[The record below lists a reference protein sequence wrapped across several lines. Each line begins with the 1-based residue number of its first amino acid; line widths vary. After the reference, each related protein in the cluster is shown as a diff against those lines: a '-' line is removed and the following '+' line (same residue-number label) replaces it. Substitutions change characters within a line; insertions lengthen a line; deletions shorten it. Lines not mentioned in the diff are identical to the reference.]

1 MKKDKFRNKKWYN
14 NAVAIVIGVVSYVAL
29 TNLDVIN
36 GFLRNVGGY
45 FMPIFYGGVIAYLVN
60 PLASSLQKRVFKHVR
75 SETLKWTLSVF
86 VGMFMVIL
94 FLSALLFMLVPQL
107 IESILLLVSN
117 MDNYIARLNLL
128 IQSLNIGALDIGSQL
143 ESMMGSPEDLLRTA
157 SQFLSTSESMMG
169 SPEDLLRTA
178 SQFLSTSLRR
188 ILSTSAN
195 IGRTIFNLLIA
206 SILSIYLL
214 LAKDSIKSGSK
225 RLMRSLMSQKWYDIV
240 MNFMSRCN
248 NILVRYIVFSLLDG
262 VIVGGATA
270 VFMAICGM
278 QYVGLVSVVCGV
290 TNLIPS
296 FGPVIGAV
304 IGGFI
309 LLLVNPWH
317 ALMFLG
323 FTAILQTLDG
333 YVIKPKLFGD
343 SLGVS
348 GLLILVSIVL
358 FGNIFGVVGILLAI
372 PLAAIIDFT
381 YEEGILP
388 LLEMRRAEKDAELIE
403 EGPDEKESKEK
414 LAAMEVLS
422 EMSEGGKHK

>member
-1 MKKDKFRNKKWYN
+1 MKKDKFKNRKWYN

-29 TNLDVIN
+29 TNLGIIN
-36 GFLRNVGGY
+36 DFLRNVGGY
-45 FMPIFYGGVIAYLVN
+45 FIPIFYGGVIAYLVN
-60 PLASSLQKRVFKHVR
+60 PLASALQKRVFKNLR
-75 SETLKWTLSVF
+75 NETLKWTLSVF
-86 VGMFMVIL
+86 AGMFLVLL

-107 IESILLLVSN
+107 FESIMLLVSN
-117 MDNYIARLNLL
+117 MDSYIVRLNGL
-128 IQSLNIGALDIGSQL
+128 IEGMNIGTLDIGSHV
-143 ESMMGSPEDLLRTA
+143 EEMMGSPEDLLK
-157 SQFLSTSESMMG
+157 
-169 SPEDLLRTA
+169 TA

-206 SILSIYLL
+206 LILSIYLL
-214 LAKDSIKSGSK
+214 LAKDSIKTGSR

-240 MNFMSRCN
+240 LNFMARCN
-248 NILVRYIVFSLLDG
+248 NILVRYIVFSLFDG
-262 VIVGGATA
+262 VIVGGANA
-270 VFMAICGM
+270 IFMAICGM

-317 ALMFLG
+317 ALLFLG
-323 FTAILQTLDG
+323 FTAVLQTLDG

-348 GLLILVSIVL
+348 GLLILISIVL

-388 LLEMRRAEKDAELIE
+388 LLEMRRAEMDAELAAE
-403 EGPDEKESKEK
+403 DLDQAELKEK
-414 LAAMEVLS
+414 RAAMEVLS
-422 EMSEGGKHK
+422 EMSEGGKRK

>member
-1 MKKDKFRNKKWYN
+1 
-14 NAVAIVIGVVSYVAL
+14 
-29 TNLDVIN
+29 
-36 GFLRNVGGY
+36 
-45 FMPIFYGGVIAYLVN
+45 
-60 PLASSLQKRVFKHVR
+60 
-75 SETLKWTLSVF
+75 
-86 VGMFMVIL
+86 
-94 FLSALLFMLVPQL
+94 
-107 IESILLLVSN
+107 
-117 MDNYIARLNLL
+117 
-128 IQSLNIGALDIGSQL
+128 
-143 ESMMGSPEDLLRTA
+143 
-157 SQFLSTSESMMG
+157 
-169 SPEDLLRTA
+169 
-178 SQFLSTSLRR
+178 
-188 ILSTSAN
+188 
-195 IGRTIFNLLIA
+195 
-206 SILSIYLL
+206 
-214 LAKDSIKSGSK
+214 
-225 RLMRSLMSQKWYDIV
+225 
-240 MNFMSRCN
+240 MSRCN

-262 VIVGGATA
+262 VIVGGANA

-317 ALMFLG
+317 ALMFLA

-348 GLLILVSIVL
+348 GLLILCSIVL

-388 LLEMRRAEKDAELIE
+388 LLEMRRAEMDAELGTE
-403 EGPDEKESKEK
+403 DPDEKESKEK
-414 LAAMEVLS
+414 AAAMEVLS
-422 EMSEGGKHK
+422 EMSEGGKRK

>member
-1 MKKDKFRNKKWYN
+1 MKKDKFKNRKWYN

-29 TNLDVIN
+29 TNLGIIN
-36 GFLRNVGGY
+36 DFLRNVGGY
-45 FMPIFYGGVIAYLVN
+45 FIPIFYGGVIAYLVN
-60 PLASSLQKRVFKHVR
+60 PLASALQKRVFKNLR
-75 SETLKWTLSVF
+75 NETLKWTLSVF
-86 VGMFMVIL
+86 AGMFLVLL

-107 IESILLLVSN
+107 FESIMLLVSN
-117 MDNYIARLNLL
+117 MDSYIVRLNGL
-128 IQSLNIGALDIGSQL
+128 IEGMNIGTLDIGSHV
-143 ESMMGSPEDLLRTA
+143 EEMMGSPEDLLK
-157 SQFLSTSESMMG
+157 
-169 SPEDLLRTA
+169 TA

-214 LAKDSIKSGSK
+214 LAKDSIKTGSR

-240 MNFMSRCN
+240 LNFMARCN
-248 NILVRYIVFSLLDG
+248 NILVRYIVFSLFDG
-262 VIVGGATA
+262 VIVGGANA
-270 VFMAICGM
+270 IFMAICGM

-317 ALMFLG
+317 ALLFLG
-323 FTAILQTLDG
+323 FTAVLQTLDG
-333 YVIKPKLFGD
+333 YVIKPQLFGD

-348 GLLILVSIVL
+348 GLLLILISIVL

-388 LLEMRRAEKDAELIE
+388 LLEMRRAEMDAELAAE
-403 EGPDEKESKEK
+403 DPDQAELKEK
-414 LAAMEVLS
+414 RAAMEVLS
-422 EMSEGGKHK
+422 EMSEGGKRK

>member
-29 TNLDVIN
+29 TNLGVIN
-36 GFLRNVGGY
+36 DFLRNVGGY

-60 PLASSLQKRVFKHVR
+60 PLATWLQKNVFKKLR
-75 SETLKWTLSVF
+75 GENLKWTLSVF
-86 VGMFMVIL
+86 LGMILVLL

-128 IQSLNIGALDIGSQL
+128 IQSLNIGAFDIGSQL
-143 ESMMGSPEDLLRTA
+143 
-157 SQFLSTSESMMG
+157 ESMMG

-195 IGRTIFNLLIA
+195 IGRTIFSLLIA

-214 LAKDSIKSGSK
+214 LAKDSIKTGSK
-225 RLMRSLMSQKWYDIV
+225 RLMRSLLSQKWYDIV
-240 MNFMSRCN
+240 LNFMSRCN

-262 VIVGGATA
+262 VIVGGANA

-278 QYVGLVSVVCGV
+278 QYVGLVSV
-290 TNLIPS
+290 
-296 FGPVIGAV
+296 
-304 IGGFI
+304 GFI

-317 ALMFLG
+317 ALMFLA

-348 GLLILVSIVL
+348 GLLILCSIVL

-388 LLEMRRAEKDAELIE
+388 LLEMRRAEMDAELGTE
-403 EGPDEKESKEK
+403 DPDEKESKEK
-414 LAAMEVLS
+414 AAAMEVLS
-422 EMSEGGKHK
+422 EMSEGGKRK

>member
-29 TNLDVIN
+29 TNLDTIN
-36 GFLRNVGGY
+36 VFLRNVGGY
-45 FMPIFYGGVIAYLVN
+45 FAPIFFGGVIAYLVN
-60 PLASSLQKRVFKHVR
+60 PLANALCSRLFKNIKN
-75 SETLKWTLSVF
+75 ETLKWTLAVF
-86 VGMFMVIL
+86 LGMFLVIL
-94 FLSALLFMLVPQL
+94 VLSALLFMLVPQL
-107 IESILLLVSN
+107 IESTMLLVSN
-117 MDNYIARLNLL
+117 MDGYITRLNTL
-128 IQSLNIGALDIGSQL
+128 IESMNLGTLDIGLQL
-143 ESMMGSPEDLLRTA
+143 EEMVGSSEDLIK
-157 SQFLSTSESMMG
+157 
-169 SPEDLLRTA
+169 TA
-178 SQFLSTSLRR
+178 SQFLSTSLKS
-188 ILSTSAN
+188 ILSASADV
-195 IGRTIFNLLIA
+195 GKTIFNLLIA

-214 LAKDSIKSGSK
+214 LAKESIKTGSK
-225 RLMRSLMSQKWYDIV
+225 RLMRALISQKWYDIV
-240 MNFMSRCN
+240 LNFMVRCN
-248 NILVRYIVFSLLDG
+248 NILVRYIVFTLLDG
-262 VIVGGATA
+262 AIVGGTNA

-296 FGPVIGAV
+296 FGPIIGAA

-317 ALMFLG
+317 ALMFLI
-323 FTAILQTLDG
+323 FTAVLQTLDG

-348 GLLILVSIVL
+348 GLLILISIVV

-388 LLEMRRAEKDAELIE
+388 LLEMRRARMDAEEKIE
-403 EGPDEKESKEK
+403 GEEKE
-414 LAAMEVLS
+414 MEETLDVLT
-422 EMSEGGKHK
+422 EMSEGGKH

>member
-1 MKKDKFRNKKWYN
+1 MY
-14 NAVAIVIGVVSYVAL
+14 AL
-29 TNLDVIN
+29 ALVCRTPSNSTLVLDV
-36 GFLRNVGGY
+36 F
-45 FMPIFYGGVIAYLVN
+45 A
-60 PLASSLQKRVFKHVR
+60 
-75 SETLKWTLSVF
+75 
-86 VGMFMVIL
+86 
-94 FLSALLFMLVPQL
+94 
-107 IESILLLVSN
+107 
-117 MDNYIARLNLL
+117 
-128 IQSLNIGALDIGSQL
+128 
-143 ESMMGSPEDLLRTA
+143 
-157 SQFLSTSESMMG
+157 
-169 SPEDLLRTA
+169 
-178 SQFLSTSLRR
+178 
-188 ILSTSAN
+188 
-195 IGRTIFNLLIA
+195 
-206 SILSIYLL
+206 
-214 LAKDSIKSGSK
+214 
-225 RLMRSLMSQKWYDIV
+225 
-240 MNFMSRCN
+240 
-248 NILVRYIVFSLLDG
+248 SLLDG
-262 VIVGGATA
+262 GIVGGANA

>member
-29 TNLDVIN
+29 TNLDAIN
-36 GFLRNVGGY
+36 VFLKNVGGY
-45 FMPIFYGGVIAYLVN
+45 FAPIFFGGVIAYLVN
-60 PLASSLQKRVFKHVR
+60 PLANALCNRLFKNIKN
-75 SETLKWTLSVF
+75 ETLKWTLAVF
-86 VGMFMVIL
+86 LGMFLVIL
-94 FLSALLFMLVPQL
+94 VLSALLFMLVPQL
-107 IESILLLVSN
+107 IESTMLLVSN
-117 MDNYIARLNLL
+117 MDGYITRLNTL
-128 IQSLNIGALDIGSQL
+128 IESMNLGTLDIGLQL
-143 ESMMGSPEDLLRTA
+143 EEMVGSSEDLIK
-157 SQFLSTSESMMG
+157 
-169 SPEDLLRTA
+169 TA
-178 SQFLSTSLRR
+178 SQFLSTSLKS
-188 ILSTSAN
+188 ILSASADV
-195 IGRTIFNLLIA
+195 GKTIFNLLIA

-214 LAKDSIKSGSK
+214 LAKESIKTGSK
-225 RLMRSLMSQKWYDIV
+225 RLMRALISQKWYDIV
-240 MNFMSRCN
+240 LNFMVRCN
-248 NILVRYIVFSLLDG
+248 NILVRYIVFTLLDG
-262 VIVGGATA
+262 AIVGGANA

-296 FGPVIGAV
+296 FGPIIGAA

-317 ALMFLG
+317 ALMFLI
-323 FTAILQTLDG
+323 FTAVLQTLDG

-348 GLLILVSIVL
+348 GLLILISIVV

-388 LLEMRRAEKDAELIE
+388 LLEMRRARMDAEEKIE
-403 EGPDEKESKEK
+403 GEEKE
-414 LAAMEVLS
+414 MEETLDVLT
-422 EMSEGGKHK
+422 EMSEGGKH

>member
-1 MKKDKFRNKKWYN
+1 MKKDKFKNRKWYN

-29 TNLDVIN
+29 TNLGIIN
-36 GFLRNVGGY
+36 DFLRNVGGY
-45 FMPIFYGGVIAYLVN
+45 FIPIFYGGVIAYLVN
-60 PLASSLQKRVFKHVR
+60 PLASALQKRVFKNLR
-75 SETLKWTLSVF
+75 NETLKWTLSVF
-86 VGMFMVIL
+86 AGMFLVLL

-107 IESILLLVSN
+107 FESIMLLVSN
-117 MDNYIARLNLL
+117 MDSYIVRLNGL
-128 IQSLNIGALDIGSQL
+128 IEGMNIGTLDIGSHV
-143 ESMMGSPEDLLRTA
+143 EEMMGSPEDLLK
-157 SQFLSTSESMMG
+157 
-169 SPEDLLRTA
+169 TA

-206 SILSIYLL
+206 LILSIYLL
-214 LAKDSIKSGSK
+214 LAKDSIKTGSR

-240 MNFMSRCN
+240 LNFMARCN
-248 NILVRYIVFSLLDG
+248 NILVRYIVFSLFDG
-262 VIVGGATA
+262 VIVGGANA
-270 VFMAICGM
+270 IFMAICGM

-317 ALMFLG
+317 ALMFLA

-333 YVIKPKLFGD
+333 Y
-343 SLGVS
+343 
-348 GLLILVSIVL
+348 VSIVL

-388 LLEMRRAEKDAELIE
+388 LLEMRRAEMDAELAAE
-403 EGPDEKESKEK
+403 DPDQAELKEK
-414 LAAMEVLS
+414 RAAMEVLS
-422 EMSEGGKHK
+422 EMSEGGKRK

>member
-29 TNLDVIN
+29 TNLGVIN
-36 GFLRNVGGY
+36 DFLRNVGGY

-60 PLASSLQKRVFKHVR
+60 PLATWLQKNVFKKLR
-75 SETLKWTLSVF
+75 GENLKWTLSVF
-86 VGMFMVIL
+86 LGMILVLL

-107 IESILLLVSN
+107 IESTMLLVSN
-117 MDNYIARLNLL
+117 MDSYIIRLNSL
-128 IQSLNIGALDIGSQL
+128 IEGLNIGALDIGSQV
-143 ESMMGSPEDLLRTA
+143 EEMMGAPEDLLK
-157 SQFLSTSESMMG
+157 
-169 SPEDLLRTA
+169 TA

-188 ILSTSAN
+188 ILSASAN

-214 LAKDSIKSGSK
+214 LAKDSIKTGSK
-225 RLMRSLMSQKWYDIV
+225 RLMRSRMSNKWYEIV
-240 MNFMSRCN
+240 LNFMTRCN

-262 VIVGGATA
+262 AIVGGANA

-317 ALMFLG
+317 ALLFLG
-323 FTAILQTLDG
+323 FTAVLQTLDG

-348 GLLILVSIVL
+348 GLLILISIVL

-388 LLEMRRAEKDAELIE
+388 LLEMRRAKLDAEEAADEAEGIE
-403 EGPDEKESKEK
+403 NGDE
-414 LAAMEVLS
+414 LGALEVLT
-422 EMSEGGKHK
+422 EMSEGKKRK

>member
-107 IESILLLVSN
+107 IESILLLVS
-117 MDNYIARLNLL
+117 
-128 IQSLNIGALDIGSQL
+128 
-143 ESMMGSPEDLLRTA
+143 
-157 SQFLSTSESMMG
+157 MMG

-270 VFMAICGM
+270 VFMAVCGM

>member
-1 MKKDKFRNKKWYN
+1 MKKDKFKNRKWYN

-29 TNLDVIN
+29 TNLGIIN
-36 GFLRNVGGY
+36 DFLRNVGGY
-45 FMPIFYGGVIAYLVN
+45 YMPIFYGGVIAYLVN
-60 PLASSLQKRVFKHVR
+60 PLASALQKRVFKNLR
-75 SETLKWTLSVF
+75 NETLKWTLSVF
-86 VGMFMVIL
+86 AGMFLVLL

-107 IESILLLVSN
+107 FESIMLLVSN
-117 MDNYIARLNLL
+117 MDSYIVRLNGL
-128 IQSLNIGALDIGSQL
+128 IEGMNIGTLDIGSHV
-143 ESMMGSPEDLLRTA
+143 EEMMGSPEDLLK
-157 SQFLSTSESMMG
+157 
-169 SPEDLLRTA
+169 TA

-214 LAKDSIKSGSK
+214 LAKDSIKTGSR

-240 MNFMSRCN
+240 LNFMARCN
-248 NILVRYIVFSLLDG
+248 NILVRYIVFSLFDG
-262 VIVGGATA
+262 VIVGGANA
-270 VFMAICGM
+270 IFMAICGM

-317 ALMFLG
+317 ALLFLG
-323 FTAILQTLDG
+323 FTAVLQTLDG

-348 GLLILVSIVL
+348 GLLILISIVL

-388 LLEMRRAEKDAELIE
+388 LLEMRRAEMDAELAAE
-403 EGPDEKESKEK
+403 DLDQAELKEK
-414 LAAMEVLS
+414 RAAMEVLS
-422 EMSEGGKHK
+422 EMSEGGKRK

>member
-1 MKKDKFRNKKWYN
+1 MKKDKFKNRKWYN

-29 TNLDVIN
+29 TNLGIIN
-36 GFLRNVGGY
+36 DFLRNVGGY
-45 FMPIFYGGVIAYLVN
+45 FIPIFYGGVIAYLVN
-60 PLASSLQKRVFKHVR
+60 PLASALQKRVFKNLR
-75 SETLKWTLSVF
+75 NETLKWTLSVF
-86 VGMFMVIL
+86 AGMFLVLL

-107 IESILLLVSN
+107 FESIMLLVSN
-117 MDNYIARLNLL
+117 MDSYIVRLNGL
-128 IQSLNIGALDIGSQL
+128 IEGMNIGTLDIGSHV
-143 ESMMGSPEDLLRTA
+143 EEMMGSPEDLLK
-157 SQFLSTSESMMG
+157 
-169 SPEDLLRTA
+169 TA

-206 SILSIYLL
+206 LILSIYLL
-214 LAKDSIKSGSK
+214 LAKDSIKTGSR

-240 MNFMSRCN
+240 LNFMARCN
-248 NILVRYIVFSLLDG
+248 NILVRYIVFSLFDG
-262 VIVGGATA
+262 VIVGGANA
-270 VFMAICGM
+270 IFMAICGM

-317 ALMFLG
+317 ALLFLG
-323 FTAILQTLDG
+323 FTAVLQTLDG

-348 GLLILVSIVL
+348 GLLILISIVL

-388 LLEMRRAEKDAELIE
+388 LLEMRRAEMDAELAAE
-403 EGPDEKESKEK
+403 DPDQAELKEK
-414 LAAMEVLS
+414 RAAMEVLS
-422 EMSEGGKHK
+422 EMSEGGKRK

>member
-1 MKKDKFRNKKWYN
+1 MKKDKFKNRKWYN

-29 TNLDVIN
+29 TNLGIIN
-36 GFLRNVGGY
+36 DFLRNVGGY
-45 FMPIFYGGVIAYLVN
+45 FIPIFYGGVIAYLVN
-60 PLASSLQKRVFKHVR
+60 PLASALQKRVFKNLR
-75 SETLKWTLSVF
+75 NETLKWTLSVF
-86 VGMFMVIL
+86 AGMFLVLL

-107 IESILLLVSN
+107 FESIMLLVSN
-117 MDNYIARLNLL
+117 MDSYIVRLNGL
-128 IQSLNIGALDIGSQL
+128 IEGMNIGTLDIGSHV
-143 ESMMGSPEDLLRTA
+143 EEMMGSPEDLLK
-157 SQFLSTSESMMG
+157 
-169 SPEDLLRTA
+169 TA

-206 SILSIYLL
+206 LILSIYLL
-214 LAKDSIKSGSK
+214 LAKDSIKTGSR

-240 MNFMSRCN
+240 LNFMARCN
-248 NILVRYIVFSLLDG
+248 NILVRYIVFSLFDG
-262 VIVGGATA
+262 VIVGGANA
-270 VFMAICGM
+270 IFMAICGM

-317 ALMFLG
+317 ALMFLA

-348 GLLILVSIVL
+348 GLLILISIVL

-388 LLEMRRAEKDAELIE
+388 LLEMRRAEMDAELAAE
-403 EGPDEKESKEK
+403 DPDQAELKEK
-414 LAAMEVLS
+414 RAAMEVLS
-422 EMSEGGKHK
+422 EMSEGGKRK

>member
-1 MKKDKFRNKKWYN
+1 MKKDKFKNRKWYN

-29 TNLDVIN
+29 TNLGIIN
-36 GFLRNVGGY
+36 DFLRNVGGY

-60 PLASSLQKRVFKHVR
+60 PLASALQKRVFKNLR
-75 SETLKWTLSVF
+75 NETLKWTLSVF
-86 VGMFMVIL
+86 AGMFLVLL

-107 IESILLLVSN
+107 FESIMLLVSN
-117 MDNYIARLNLL
+117 MDSYIVRLNGL
-128 IQSLNIGALDIGSQL
+128 IEGMNIGTLDIGSHV
-143 ESMMGSPEDLLRTA
+143 EEMMGSPEDLLK
-157 SQFLSTSESMMG
+157 
-169 SPEDLLRTA
+169 TA

-206 SILSIYLL
+206 LILSIYLL
-214 LAKDSIKSGSK
+214 LAKDSIKTGSR

-240 MNFMSRCN
+240 LNFMARCN
-248 NILVRYIVFSLLDG
+248 NILVRYIVFSLFDG
-262 VIVGGATA
+262 VIVGGANA
-270 VFMAICGM
+270 IFMAICGM

-290 TNLIPS
+290 KNLIPS

-317 ALMFLG
+317 ALMFLA

-348 GLLILVSIVL
+348 GLLILISIVL

-388 LLEMRRAEKDAELIE
+388 LLEMRRAEMDAELAAE
-403 EGPDEKESKEK
+403 DLDQAELKEK
-414 LAAMEVLS
+414 RAAMEVLS
-422 EMSEGGKHK
+422 EMSEGGKRK

>member
-1 MKKDKFRNKKWYN
+1 MKKDKFKNRKWYN

-29 TNLDVIN
+29 TNLGIIN
-36 GFLRNVGGY
+36 DFLRNVGGY

-60 PLASSLQKRVFKHVR
+60 PLASALQKRVFKNLR
-75 SETLKWTLSVF
+75 NETLKWTLSVF
-86 VGMFMVIL
+86 AGMFLVLL

-107 IESILLLVSN
+107 FESIMLLVSN
-117 MDNYIARLNLL
+117 MDSYIVRLNGL
-128 IQSLNIGALDIGSQL
+128 IEGMNIGTLDIGSHV
-143 ESMMGSPEDLLRTA
+143 EEMMGSPEDLLK
-157 SQFLSTSESMMG
+157 
-169 SPEDLLRTA
+169 TA

-206 SILSIYLL
+206 LILSIYLL
-214 LAKDSIKSGSK
+214 LAKDSIKTGSR

-240 MNFMSRCN
+240 LNFMARCN
-248 NILVRYIVFSLLDG
+248 NILVRYIVFSLFDG
-262 VIVGGATA
+262 VIVGGANA
-270 VFMAICGM
+270 IFMAICGM

-317 ALMFLG
+317 ALLFLG
-323 FTAILQTLDG
+323 FTAVLQTLDG

-348 GLLILVSIVL
+348 GLLILISIVL

-388 LLEMRRAEKDAELIE
+388 LLEMRRAEMDAELAAE
-403 EGPDEKESKEK
+403 DLDQAELKEK
-414 LAAMEVLS
+414 RAAMEVLS
-422 EMSEGGKHK
+422 EMSEGGKRK

>member
-1 MKKDKFRNKKWYN
+1 MKKDKFKNRKWYN

-29 TNLDVIN
+29 TNLGIIN
-36 GFLRNVGGY
+36 DFLRNVGGY

-60 PLASSLQKRVFKHVR
+60 PLASALQKRVFKNLR
-75 SETLKWTLSVF
+75 NETLKWTLSVF
-86 VGMFMVIL
+86 AGMFLVLL

-107 IESILLLVSN
+107 FESIMLLVSN
-117 MDNYIARLNLL
+117 MDSYIVRLNGL
-128 IQSLNIGALDIGSQL
+128 IEGMNIGTLDIGSHV
-143 ESMMGSPEDLLRTA
+143 EEMMGSPEDLLK
-157 SQFLSTSESMMG
+157 
-169 SPEDLLRTA
+169 TA

-206 SILSIYLL
+206 LILSIYLL
-214 LAKDSIKSGSK
+214 LAKDSIKTGSR

-240 MNFMSRCN
+240 LNFMARCN
-248 NILVRYIVFSLLDG
+248 NILVRYIVFSLFDG
-262 VIVGGATA
+262 VIVGGANA
-270 VFMAICGM
+270 IFMAICGM

-317 ALMFLG
+317 ALMFLA

-333 YVIKPKLFGD
+333 YVIQPQLFGD

-348 GLLILVSIVL
+348 GLLILISIVL

-388 LLEMRRAEKDAELIE
+388 LLEMRRAEMDAELAAE
-403 EGPDEKESKEK
+403 DLDQAELKEK
-414 LAAMEVLS
+414 RAAMEVLS
-422 EMSEGGKHK
+422 EMSEGGKRK

>member
-1 MKKDKFRNKKWYN
+1 MKKDKFKNRKWYN

-29 TNLDVIN
+29 TNLGIIN
-36 GFLRNVGGY
+36 DFLRNVGGY
-45 FMPIFYGGVIAYLVN
+45 FIPIFYGGVIAYLVN
-60 PLASSLQKRVFKHVR
+60 PLASALQKRVFKNLR
-75 SETLKWTLSVF
+75 NETLKWTLSVF
-86 VGMFMVIL
+86 AGMFLVLL

-107 IESILLLVSN
+107 FESIMLLVSN
-117 MDNYIARLNLL
+117 MDSYIVRLNGL
-128 IQSLNIGALDIGSQL
+128 IEGMNIGTLDIGSHV
-143 ESMMGSPEDLLRTA
+143 EEMMGSPEDLLK
-157 SQFLSTSESMMG
+157 
-169 SPEDLLRTA
+169 TA

-214 LAKDSIKSGSK
+214 LAKDSIKTGSR

-240 MNFMSRCN
+240 LNFMARCN
-248 NILVRYIVFSLLDG
+248 NILVRYIVFSLFDG
-262 VIVGGATA
+262 VIVGGANA
-270 VFMAICGM
+270 IFMAICGM

-317 ALMFLG
+317 ALLFLG
-323 FTAILQTLDG
+323 FTAVLQTLDG

-348 GLLILVSIVL
+348 GLLILISIVL

-388 LLEMRRAEKDAELIE
+388 LLEMRRAERDAELAAE
-403 EGPDEKESKEK
+403 DPDQAELKEK
-414 LAAMEVLS
+414 RAAMEVLS
-422 EMSEGGKHK
+422 EMSEGGKRK